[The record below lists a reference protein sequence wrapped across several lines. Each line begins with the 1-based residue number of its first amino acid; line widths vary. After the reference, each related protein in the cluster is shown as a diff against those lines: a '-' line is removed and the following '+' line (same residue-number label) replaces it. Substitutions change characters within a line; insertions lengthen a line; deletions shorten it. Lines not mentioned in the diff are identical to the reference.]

1 MKRTII
7 IMAKAPIAGAVKTRL
22 QPRLSAEDAASLA
35 ACFLEDAINKAR
47 SVENQKLIVAYSP
60 AGERAYFAE
69 RFAAPKIILT
79 EQKGDDLGEKML
91 SAFEFAFAQDLA
103 AEVVMLGTDSPT
115 VPADFVEQAFEFLET
130 SSDAV
135 LGPTEDGGFYLI
147 GLRKP
152 DGRIFENV
160 RWSSPK
166 TFAQARENIMNLN
179 WHLRETP
186 GWYDIDVPRDL
197 DQLRDEI
204 MHNRNARRRAPQTFE
219 WIKKNYN
226 PA

>member
-1 MKRTII
+1 
-7 IMAKAPIAGAVKTRL
+7 MAKAPVAGAVKTRL
-22 QPRLSAEDAASLA
+22 QPHLSAEAASALA
-35 ACFLEDAINKAR
+35 ECFLEDTVNKAR
-47 SVENQKLIVAYSP
+47 TIENQLLIVAYSP
-60 AGERAYFAE
+60 AGGREYFAE
-69 RFAAPKIILT
+69 RFKDQKIILT
-79 EQKGDDLGEKML
+79 EQRGGDLGERMF
-91 SAFEFAFAQDLA
+91 SAFEFAFAQNLE

-115 VPADFVEQAFEFLET
+115 APADFIEQAFEFLET
-130 SSDAV
+130 NSDAV

-152 DGRIFENV
+152 ADRRIFENV

-186 GWYDIDVPRDL
+186 GWYDVDEPRDL
-197 DQLRDEI
+197 ERLRGEI
-204 MHNRNARRRAPQTFE
+204 LHNRNARRRAPQTFE